1 MGTESRVE
9 VVVVAPI
16 GGHATDGDIELD
28 PRAGAERIGHGPVR
42 RGGLVR
48 RLAAGLAGAV
58 ALNVA
63 HELGRRVRRDA
74 PRVDKIGER
83 AVKALARS
91 AGVRRPHGRALRR
104 WALTGDLVS
113 NTLYYATLV
122 SAGSRR
128 PWTRALLGGLA
139 AGAGAVRLPPL
150 LGLGRLPR
158 AHRRA
163 GRRMTVGWYVLGGL
177 AAAACFRLLTGN
189 DRHARGAA
197 GHT

>member
-1 MGTESRVE
+1 MEAESRVE
-9 VVVVAPI
+9 GMLPAPI
-16 GGHATDGDIELD
+16 GGHAADGDVELD
-28 PRAGAERIGHGPVR
+28 PRAGRAPFGSGPER

-48 RLAAGLAGAV
+48 RLAAGLTGAV

-63 HELGRRVRRDA
+63 HEIGWRVRRDA

-83 AVKALARS
+83 AVKALART
-91 AGVRRPHGRALRR
+91 AGVRRPRGRALRR

-113 NTLYYATLV
+113 NTLYYAALV
-122 SAGSRR
+122 STGARR

-163 GRRMTVGWYVLGGL
+163 ARRMAVGWYVLGGL
-177 AAAACFRLLTGN
+177 AAAACFRLLGGN
-189 DRHARGAA
+189 RHPRPAA
-197 GHT
+197 NHS